1 MKRIKATLLLVTVLA
16 LAVPAFGAPRG
27 GDGDSILDRLVRSF
41 GRFVHV
47 FAEPQSPPPGG

>member
-1 MKRIKATLLLVTVLA
+1 MKRIKATLLLVTALA
-16 LAVPAFGAPRG
+16 LAVPALGAPRG

-47 FAEPQSPPPGG
+47 FAEPQSPPPGS